1 MSSNWDRYYLPEIGR
16 GESAVPSHKNPS
28 YSGKLDLPEDLDLNR
43 EFLGAFEA
51 MERTNE
57 CIFVTGKAGTGKS
70 TLLKYFKSHT
80 AKNVVILA
88 PTGVAAVNVGGQTI
102 HSFFKFPPRI
112 IQPGT
117 VRKKRNRK
125 LIREIDT
132 LIIDEVSMVRV
143 DLMDGIDY
151 ALRLNRDAPDVPF
164 GGAQVI
170 FFGDLF
176 QLPPVVEPEAVEI
189 LEREYGSP
197 YFFQARAFRKIK
209 PRYIELTKVY
219 RQADGRFLNILNRIR
234 DGRHDEEDLAVLN
247 SRMARETAGGDEGC
261 IVLTSTNRQAA
272 MINERRLAGLPGKA
286 HNFQC
291 SVNKDF
297 DEKSFPTEPVLKLKP
312 GAQVIMLR
320 NDQDRRW
327 VNGTIAEVAELSEET
342 VTVRVNGRLHD
353 VDRAKWERI
362 EYEYNA
368 AKDRIEERVAGTF
381 EQFPLKLAWAITIH
395 KSQGQTFDKVVI
407 DLGHGAFTHGQVYV
421 GLSRCTSLE
430 GIILRKRVFDS
441 DIIFDERIYEFK
453 HRLCD

>member
-1 MSSNWDRYYLPEIGR
+1 MSSSWDRYYLPEIDREGAAIR
-16 GESAVPSHKNPS
+16 SRKSRSCP
-28 YSGKLDLPEDLDLNR
+28 GKLDLPENLDLNR

-70 TLLKYFKSHT
+70 TLLKYFKANTS
-80 AKNVVILA
+80 KNAVILA

-117 VRKKRNRK
+117 VRKKRGRK
-125 LIREIDT
+125 LIKEIDT
-132 LIIDEVSMVRV
+132 VVIDEVSMVRA

-176 QLPPVVEPEAVEI
+176 QLPPVVEPEAAGI

-197 YFFQARAFRKIK
+197 YFFQARAFRKVK
-209 PRYIELTKVY
+209 PRYIELTRVY
-219 RQADGRFLNILNRIR
+219 RQADDRFLNILNRIR

-247 SRMARETAGGDEGC
+247 SRMQRGTDGGDEGC

-272 MINERRLAGLPGKA
+272 MINERRLAGLPGETHDFKCA
-286 HNFQC
+286 
-291 SVNKDF
+291 VNKDF
-297 DEKSFPTEPVLKLKP
+297 DEKSFPTEPLLKLKP

-320 NDQDRRW
+320 NDPDRRW
-327 VNGTIAEVAELSEET
+327 VNGTIAEVAELSQET
-342 VTVRVNGRLHD
+342 VTVRINGQPHD
-353 VDRAKWERI
+353 VERAKWERI

-368 AKDRIEERVAGTF
+368 AKDKIEERVAGTF

-407 DLGHGAFTHGQVYV
+407 DLGYGAFTHGQVYV
-421 GLSRCTSLE
+421 ALSRCTSLE
-430 GIILRKRVFDS
+430 GITLKKRIFDG
-441 DIIFDERIYEFK
+441 DIIFDERIYEFRR
-453 HRLCD
+453 RLCD